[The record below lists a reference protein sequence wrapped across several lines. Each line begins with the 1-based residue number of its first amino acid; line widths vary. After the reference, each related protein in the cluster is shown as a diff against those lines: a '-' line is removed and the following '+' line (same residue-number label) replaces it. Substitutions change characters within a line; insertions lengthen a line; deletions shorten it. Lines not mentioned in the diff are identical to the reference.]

1 MSQTEFK
8 NGAISPMKPKNTP
21 SSPNEPT
28 TIAPSVNGWNAQ
40 YIESMYMAWQEDEN
54 TLTKEWQ
61 DFFKGFELGNSHAA
75 RPTTSESI
83 REEQSRVDSLI
94 YHYRSTGHYAADL
107 DPLSIAPCEDA
118 HLQLSSFG
126 LNVSQLDSMFDPGHI
141 DLPNPS
147 TLRSIIDKLDKTYC
161 DHIGVEYAH
170 IENTEQRRW
179 LQNKMEPTNNKP
191 DFSPEI
197 KQRIFHKL
205 AEATT
210 LEHFCATRY
219 IGKKRFSLE
228 GGESLIPMMS
238 ELINHASHEGAEVV
252 TIGMAHRG
260 RINVLVNILNKS
272 YDQLFT
278 EFEESWAEAYVKG
291 GGDVKY
297 HLGFSADIL
306 TAHDLPMHITLA
318 SNPSHLEFGHSV
330 VLGKARAKQRT
341 QHEEDRSLC
350 IPLLIHG
357 DASFPG
363 QGIVAEMFNMA
374 HLDGY
379 TVGGT
384 IHLVVNNQIGFTTN
398 PHDSYNGRYC
408 TDIAKMV
415 GAPIFHVNGDDP
427 EACVHVVQM
436 AVEYRQKFHN
446 DIIIDVWCYRKHGH
460 NEADEPSY
468 TQPMM
473 YDIIRKMKTVTE
485 KYGDE
490 LVANSI
496 LDSKQRN
503 ALVEDV
509 RSKLDES
516 QQRSLEQPVLPHV
529 PPYSKTSAWEGLTS
543 NASNRE
549 VETAVS
555 VELLDAVATALG
567 TTPEQFNPHPKL
579 QKILAKRGSAIK
591 KDIQLD
597 WGMGELLAYGT
608 LLEEGSPVR
617 LTGQD
622 VERGTFS
629 HRHAVLFDTVTGEP
643 HMPLN
648 HISNNQE
655 TMCIHN
661 SPLTEN
667 ACLGFEYGYS
677 LGDPKMLI
685 VWEAQFG
692 DFANGAQVIIDQF
705 IASAE
710 VKWQRASGLVL
721 LLPHGYEGQGP
732 EHSSARLERFLSL
745 CSNENMSVINP
756 TTPAQIFHALRRQ
769 IKWTFRKP
777 LVVMSPKSLLRHQG
791 AVSTIKDLTEN
802 GFKSII
808 DEHFEYPTKV
818 KRVVFCSGKVY
829 YDLLDHR
836 EKVDASALIAL
847 VRIEEL
853 YPFPQYALEA
863 IIQKYSDAEFMYV
876 QEEPE
881 NMGAWHYIDATFRDQ
896 LDISLTRVSRR
907 PCASPA
913 VASIKM
919 HTIEQHRIL
928 IEAIGLSEK

>member
-1 MSQTEFK
+1 MNPQNPEILQS
-8 NGAISPMKPKNTP
+8 ASHI
-21 SSPNEPT
+21 PT
-28 TIAPSVNGWNAQ
+28 TIAPSVNGWNAE
-40 YIESMYMAWQEDEN
+40 YLDAMHIAWKKDEN
-54 TLTKEWQ
+54 SIPKEWQ
-61 DFFKGFELGNSHAA
+61 DFFKGFELGCSQVE
-75 RPTTSESI
+75 PTSFSESI

-94 YHYRSTGHYAADL
+94 FHYRATGHYAADL
-107 DPLSIAPCEDA
+107 DPLGIAPRRNTQLELDA
-118 HLQLSSFG
+118 FG
-126 LNVSQLDSMFDPGHI
+126 LKKSQLDSMFDPGHI

-147 TLRSIIDKLDKTYC
+147 SLRSIIKKLDETYC
-161 DHIGVEYAH
+161 KHVAVEYSH
-170 IENTEQRRW
+170 IESTEQRRW
-179 LQNKMEPTNNKP
+179 LQNKMEPNNNKP
-191 DFSPEI
+191 DFSPEL
-197 KQRIFHKL
+197 KQRIFRKL
-205 AEATT
+205 TEATT

-228 GGESLIPMMS
+228 GSESLIPMMS
-238 ELINHASHEGAEVV
+238 ELINEAGDQGVKVV

-260 RINVLVNILNKS
+260 RINVLVNILNKT

-278 EFEESWAEAYVKG
+278 EFEESWAEDYVAG

-297 HLGFSADIL
+297 HLGYSADIE
-306 TAHDLPMHITLA
+306 TANNKPMHITLA
-318 SNPSHLEFGHSV
+318 ANPSHLEFGHSV
-330 VLGKARAKQRT
+330 VLGKARARQRT
-341 QHEEDRSLC
+341 QYHEDRSLC

-374 HLDGY
+374 KLDGY

-384 IHLVVNNQIGFTTN
+384 VHFVVNNQIGFTTN
-398 PHDSYNGRYC
+398 PNDSYSGRYC

-427 EACVHVVQM
+427 EACVHVVKM

-446 DIIIDVWCYRKHGH
+446 DVIVDFWCYRKHGH
-460 NEADEPSY
+460 NEADEPAY

-473 YDIIRKMKTVTE
+473 YEVVRKMTPVTE
-485 KYGDE
+485 KYGDALE
-490 LVANSI
+490 KENIINS
-496 LDSKQRN
+496 SQR
-503 ALVEDV
+503 ATMVTEV
-509 RSKLDES
+509 REKLDES

-529 PPYSKTSAWEGLTS
+529 PPYRKSTAWEGLQGDTS
-543 NASNRE
+543 DRTAN
-549 VETAVS
+549 TAVPIETLKKVS
-555 VELLDAVATALG
+555 QALG
-567 TTPEQFNPHPKL
+567 TLPETFTCHRKL
-579 QKILAKRGSAIK
+579 QKLVEMRTSAVENNMP
-591 KDIQLD
+591 LD
-597 WGMGELLAYGT
+597 WGMGEMLAYGT

-629 HRHAVLFDTVTGEP
+629 HRHAVLFDATTGEP
-643 HMPLN
+643 HSGLN
-648 HISNNQE
+648 NISAEQAQ
-655 TMCIHN
+655 MCVHN
-661 SPLTEN
+661 SPLTES

-692 DFANGAQVIIDQF
+692 DFVNGAQVIIDQF

-732 EHSSARLERFLSL
+732 EHSSARIERFLAL
-745 CSNENMSVINP
+745 CANENMSVINP

-769 IKWTFRKP
+769 ITWDFRKP
-777 LVVMSPKSLLRHQG
+777 LIVMTPKSLLRHPS
-791 AVSTIKDLTEN
+791 AVSCVADLTHGN
-802 GFKSII
+802 FQCVL
-808 DEHFEYPTKV
+808 DEQHEDPTQI
-818 KRVVFCSGKVY
+818 KRVVLCSGKVY
-829 YDLLDHR
+829 YDLIDHR
-836 EKVDASALIAL
+836 RKVEAEESIAL

-853 YPFPQYALEA
+853 YPFPQKELER
-863 IIQKYSDAEFMYV
+863 IVNRYSDAEFMFV

-881 NMGAWHYIDATFRDQ
+881 NMGPWHYIDSQFRDQ
-896 LDISLTRVSRR
+896 LDVALTRVSRR

-913 VASIKM
+913 VASNKM

-928 IEAIGLSEK
+928 IEAIGLTQT

>member
-1 MSQTEFK
+1 
-8 NGAISPMKPKNTP
+8 MKPNNSP
-21 SSPNEPT
+21 SSTKLPT
-28 TIAPSVNGWNAQ
+28 TITPSVNGWNAQ
-40 YIESMYMAWQEDEN
+40 YLESMFMEWKKDEN
-54 TLTKEWQ
+54 TLSKEWQ
-61 DFFKGFELGNSHAA
+61 DFFKGFELGSSQSDSSV
-75 RPTTSESI
+75 TSESI
-83 REEQSRVDSLI
+83 REEQSRIDSLI

-107 DPLSIAPCEDA
+107 DPLSIAHREHD

-126 LNVSQLDSMFDPGHI
+126 LNESQLDSMFDPGHI

-147 TLRSIIDKLDKTYC
+147 TLRVIIEKLDNTYC
-161 DHIGVEYAH
+161 NHIGVEYGH

-191 DFSPEI
+191 DFSTET
-197 KQRIFHKL
+197 KHRILRKL
-205 AEATT
+205 TEATT

-228 GGESLIPMMS
+228 GSETLIPMMS
-238 ELINHASHEGAEVV
+238 ELINHAGDQGAKVV

-260 RINVLVNILNKS
+260 RINVLVNILNKT

-278 EFEESWAEAYVKG
+278 EFEESWAEDYVKG

-297 HLGFSADIL
+297 HLGYSADIL
-306 TAHDLPMHITLA
+306 TANDSPVHISLA

-330 VLGKARAKQRT
+330 VLGKTRARQRT
-341 QHEEDRSLC
+341 QHEEDRSLS

-363 QGIVAEMFNMA
+363 QGIVAEMFNMT

-384 IHLVVNNQIGFTTN
+384 IHFVINNQIGFTTN
-398 PHDSYNGRYC
+398 PHDCYSGRYC

-446 DIIIDVWCYRKHGH
+446 DIIIDLWCYRKRGH

-490 LVANSI
+490 LIASSVCSAQERI
-496 LDSKQRN
+496 EM
-503 ALVEDV
+503 VEEV

-529 PPYSKTSAWEGLTS
+529 PPYSKTSAWDGLTS
-543 NASNRE
+543 NTTDRE
-549 VETAVS
+549 VHTTVS
-555 VELLDAVATALG
+555 IELLTKVSTALG
-567 TTPEQFNPHPKL
+567 KTPEKFHQHPKL
-579 QKILAKRGSAIK
+579 KKLLVMRGSAIND
-591 KDIQLD
+591 DILLD

-629 HRHAVLFDTVTGEP
+629 HRHAVMFDTITGESYLA
-643 HMPLN
+643 LN
-648 HISNNQE
+648 HISQNQAM
-655 TMCIHN
+655 MCIHN
-661 SPLTEN
+661 SPLTES

-677 LGDPKMLI
+677 LADPKMLI

-710 VKWQRASGLVL
+710 VKWKRASGIVL

-769 IKWTFRKP
+769 IKWAFRKP
-777 LVVMSPKSLLRHQG
+777 LVVMSPKSLLRHPG
-791 AVSTIKDLTEN
+791 AVSSIADLTDN
-802 GFKSII
+802 GFKSVI
-808 DEHFEYPTKV
+808 DEYFEDPSKI

-836 EKVDASALIAL
+836 TKVDASNFIAL

-853 YPFPQYALEA
+853 YPFPQQKLES
-863 IIQKYSDAEFMYV
+863 IILKYSDAEFMYV

-881 NMGAWHYIDATFRDQ
+881 NMGAWHYIDAAFRDQ
-896 LDISLTRVSRR
+896 LTISLTRVSRR

-913 VASIKM
+913 VASNKM
-919 HTIEQHRIL
+919 HSIEQHRIL
-928 IEAIGLSEK
+928 IEAIGLSEE